1 MNRVYII
8 SMGMAV
14 VGLSLIIASLLPQAF
29 EEFKATD
36 YIAFIVALFWGIAG
50 GALIGWNGIAMLT
63 GSFYTND

>member
-14 VGLSLIIASLLPQAF
+14 VGLSLLIVSLLPQAF

-36 YIAFIVALFWGIAG
+36 YIAFIVACFWGSAG
-50 GALIGWNGIAMLT
+50 AALIGWNGVAMLT